1 MKKIRKETAGN
12 KTTQVS
18 RKMHYKK
25 MAALAIVGVLATGT
39 ALTGCGKKNID
50 YSVDGESGNGGSSD
64 SGSLQGKYGIPE
76 SCDTT
81 LDAGSSGLQWKHG
94 LGRRK

>member
-1 MKKIRKETAGN
+1 
-12 KTTQVS
+12 
-18 RKMHYKK
+18 

-64 SGSLQGKYGIPE
+64 SGSLNSIYGIPE
-76 SCDTT
+76 CCDTT
-81 LDAGSSGLQWKHG
+81 LDAGTAQSANLQLKFM
-94 LGRRK
+94 R

>member
-18 RKMHYKK
+18 RKMRYKK

-64 SGSLQGKYGIPE
+64 SGSLQGKYGIPVILHW
-76 SCDTT
+76 T
-81 LDAGSSGLQWKHG
+81 LEAAGSANLQ
-94 LGRRK
+94 